1 MSRITEEI
9 ELNIK
14 NEKITQEEVE
24 EKEEVL
30 EGLKRWL
37 KKVQDIDWIEST
49 PISQKV
55 EKLLAKCNDRMEYF
69 AE

>member
-1 MSRITEEI
+1 MIRFKQYEEILEKCQEFTDEI

-24 EKEEVL
+24 KMEEVL

-37 KKVQDIDWIEST
+37 KSARYC
-49 PISQKV
+49 
-55 EKLLAKCNDRMEYF
+55 LDRINTDY
-69 AE
+69 